1 MAGQRELS
9 FDDEDATDHVAQVLT
24 DMNSGRYDRA
34 REYIQKLDKATQVA
48 VRRSVAARTN
58 VYL

>member
-9 FDDEDATDHVAQVLT
+9 FDEDTATDHVAQVLT
-24 DMNSGRYDRA
+24 DMNAGRYDRA
-34 REYIQKLDKATQVA
+34 REYISKLDKETQSA
-48 VRRSVAARTN
+48 VRRSIATRTN

>member
-9 FDDEDATDHVAQVLT
+9 FDEDKSIDHVARVLI
-24 DMNSGRYDRA
+24 DMNSGRYDKA
-34 REYIQKLDKATQVA
+34 REYIQKLDKATQAA